1 MIRWILKGVL
11 RDKSRSLFPGIVV
24 SLGVG
29 LTIVMLGFM
38 DGILMDMVDMTAN
51 LDTGH
56 IRFVNTDFYKDEH
69 MNPLDRSLPAQKETL
84 KWLQENSPQKI
95 KWVPRVRW
103 GAIMDVPD
111 AKGET
116 RAQKPVIGTAL
127 DLLNDSSGE
136 FERLGLGKNIIEGR
150 APQKP
155 KEIIVGYLAARELD
169 LKIDETVT
177 LLGQSYDGGLA
188 ADNYTVVGFVR
199 FGVNAMDKRM
209 ALMDITGAQDSFYLE
224 DMVTDWLGFLPRGIS
239 YKDYG
244 SIKLD
249 MEKQLETLK
258 PLPGWAEDDWPVV
271 KTVLEQRNLDTFVT
285 TFESVNAYVVS
296 IFLIL
301 MGIVLWNA
309 GLLNGI
315 YRYGELGMRLAMGE
329 SHGLLLKHLVMEA
342 FLVGVIGALFGCV
355 LGGGFLYYFQEYG
368 IDMGDKLAQTG
379 LMLSDVSRARVS
391 VDAFIYAIIPGIL
404 ANVLGTLVAGIGIFK
419 RSEAELFRELE
430 HG

>member
-24 SLGVG
+24 CLGVG

-56 IRFVNTDFYKDEH
+56 IRFVNRDFYKDEH
-69 MNPLDRSLPAQKETL
+69 MNPLDRSLPSQKETL
-84 KWLQENSPQKI
+84 KWLKENSPEQI
-95 KWVPRVRW
+95 EWAPRVRW
-103 GAIMDVPD
+103 GAVMDVPD
-111 AKGET
+111 ENGET

-127 DLLNDSSGE
+127 DLLSDSSNE
-136 FERLGLGKNIIEGR
+136 IERLRLEKVIIEGM

-155 KEIIVGYLAARELD
+155 KEILVGYLAARELE
-169 LKIDETVT
+169 LRIGETVT

-188 ADNYTVVGFVR
+188 ADNYRVVGFVR

-224 DMVTDWLGFLPRGIS
+224 DMVTDWLGFLPRGVS
-239 YKDYG
+239 YKKYG
-244 SIKLD
+244 IIKSDL
-249 MEKQLETLK
+249 EKRLESLK
-258 PLPGWAEDDWPVV
+258 PLPGWAEDDWPIV
-271 KTVLEQRNLDTFVT
+271 KTVLEQRNLDTIVT
-285 TFESVNAYVVS
+285 TFESVNAYVVA

-329 SHGLLLKHLVMEA
+329 SHGLLLKHLMTEA
-342 FLVGVIGALFGCV
+342 FLVGVIGAFFGCI
-355 LGGGFLYYFQEYG
+355 LGGSFLYYFQEYG

-379 LMLSDVSRARVS
+379 LMLSDVSRARMS
-391 VDAFIYAIIPGIL
+391 VEAFVYAVIPGIL
-404 ANVLGTLVAGIGIFK
+404 ANVLGTLVAGLGIFK

>member
-24 SLGVG
+24 CLGVG

-38 DGILMDMVDMTAN
+38 DGVLMDMVDMTAN

-56 IRFVNTDFYKDEH
+56 IRFVNKDFYKEEH
-69 MNPLDRSLPAQKETL
+69 MNPLDRSLPSQKETL
-84 KWLQENSPQKI
+84 KWLQENSPEQI
-95 KWVPRVRW
+95 EWVPRVRW
-103 GAIMDVPD
+103 GAVMDVPD
-111 AKGET
+111 ENGET

-127 DLLNDSSGE
+127 DLLSDSSNE
-136 FERLGLGKNIIEGR
+136 VERLGLKKVIIEGR

-155 KEIIVGYLAARELD
+155 KEILVGYLAARELE

-188 ADNYTVVGFVR
+188 ADNYSVVGFVR

-224 DMVTDWLGFLPRGIS
+224 DMVTDWLGFLPRGVS
-239 YKDYG
+239 YKNYG
-244 SIKLD
+244 SIKSDL
-249 MEKQLETLK
+249 EKQLETLK
-258 PLPGWAEDDWPVV
+258 PLPGWAEDDWPIV
-271 KTVLEQRNLDTFVT
+271 KTVLEQRNLDTIVT
-285 TFESVNAYVVS
+285 TFESVNAYVVT

-329 SHGLLLKHLVMEA
+329 SHGLLLKHLMMEA
-342 FLVGVIGALFGCV
+342 FLVGVIGSIFGCL

-391 VDAFIYAIIPGIL
+391 VEAFVYAVIPGVL